1 MIFLMYSKLILYHDL
16 LLVILHI
23 LIFIMCF
30 LLMVDHLHFLQLRL
44 GSGFGQGRSHRPPR
58 LLAAAAGAA
67 AAGPAAAAA
76 RAHPA
81 CLEDVLA

>member
-1 MIFLMYSKLILYHDL
+1 
-16 LLVILHI
+16 
-23 LIFIMCF
+23 
-30 LLMVDHLHFLQLRL
+30 MVDHLHFLQLRL
-44 GSGFGQGRSHRPPR
+44 GSGFGQGRSLRPPR

-67 AAGPAAAAA
+67 AAGPAAAPAA